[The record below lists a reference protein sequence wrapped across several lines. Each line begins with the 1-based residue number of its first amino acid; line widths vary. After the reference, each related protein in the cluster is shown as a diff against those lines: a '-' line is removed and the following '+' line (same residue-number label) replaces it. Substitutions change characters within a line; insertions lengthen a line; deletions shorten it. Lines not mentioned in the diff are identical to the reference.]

1 MDLKQLRS
9 LLAIAE
15 TGSVTRAAEIL
26 HIVQPAVSRQ
36 VKLLEE
42 ELGVALFDRERH
54 GMVLT
59 TAGRRFADR
68 VRRALQELNQAK
80 AEIRPSA
87 SQISGS
93 VAVGF
98 LPSAA
103 EQMVGTLM
111 GRIRHSHPHVFL
123 RSYVSY
129 LSDLEAAL
137 EKSEVD
143 MALVYLRFDG
153 ERHFPSTPLLEES
166 LYLVGPPD
174 AGLDLA
180 TPKPLSALSNVPLV
194 LPAPAQNVRSLIEQQ
209 CRVAGVVLN
218 VVAES
223 TSISVQ
229 KSLVLQ
235 GLGLTILSGFVI
247 ADEIARGTL
256 TASPITGPAIT
267 RTLALGLAAGKA
279 PSAASE
285 KVVEEVKRLVAQ
297 YVEEGRWPGA
307 RVVLAPD

>member
-1 MDLKQLRS
+1 MDLKQLHS

-42 ELGVALFDRERH
+42 ELGVTLFDRERH

-59 TAGRRFADR
+59 APGRRFVDH
-68 VRRALQELNQAK
+68 VRRALQELAQAK
-80 AEIRPSA
+80 AEVRPRA

-93 VAVGF
+93 VVVGF

-103 EQMVGTLM
+103 ENMVGTLM
-111 GRIRHSHPHVFL
+111 GRIRHSHPHIYL
-123 RSYVSY
+123 KSYVSY
-129 LSDLEAAL
+129 MADLESAL
-137 EKSEVD
+137 EKNEIDV
-143 MALVYLRFDG
+143 ALLYLRFDG
-153 ERHFPSTPLLEES
+153 ERRFPSTALLEDP
-166 LYLVGPPD
+166 LFLVGPPD

-180 TPKPLSALSNVPLV
+180 TPTPLSTLNKLPLV
-194 LPAPAQNVRSLIEQQ
+194 LPAPGQNVRALIEKQ
-209 CRVAGVVLN
+209 CRAAGVALN

-223 TSISVQ
+223 SSISVQ

-235 GLGLTILSGFVI
+235 GVGLSLLSGFVI
-247 ADEIARGTL
+247 ADELARGVL
-256 TASPITGPAIT
+256 TASPITAPAIT
-267 RTLALGLAAGKA
+267 RTLALGLPAGKV
-279 PSAASE
+279 PSDASE
-285 KVVEEVKRLVAQ
+285 KVAEELKRLVAQ

-307 RVVLAPD
+307 QPILPAE